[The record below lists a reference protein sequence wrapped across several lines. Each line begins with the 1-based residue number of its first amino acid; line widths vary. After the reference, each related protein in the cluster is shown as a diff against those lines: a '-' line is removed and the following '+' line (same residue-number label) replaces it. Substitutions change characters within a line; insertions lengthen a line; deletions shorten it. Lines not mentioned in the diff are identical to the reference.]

1 MQNLHTNSDV
11 HNNESKM
18 KNNVGNDHGEGG
30 RGNVFSSMKLTMG

>member
-18 KNNVGNDHGEGG
+18 KNNVGNDQGEGEG
-30 RGNVFSSMKLTMG
+30 DGFSSMKLTMG